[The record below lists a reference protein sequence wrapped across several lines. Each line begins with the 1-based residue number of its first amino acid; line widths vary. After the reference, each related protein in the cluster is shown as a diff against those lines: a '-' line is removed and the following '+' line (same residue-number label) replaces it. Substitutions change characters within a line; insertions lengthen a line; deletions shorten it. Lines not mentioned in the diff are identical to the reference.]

1 MGHFD
6 YNSSLSLWQVGWTNF
21 LQIGRFMLSL
31 DIKFNDD
38 HSKTI
43 GESSCYLQQAF
54 HVWWKGRLTRIKGI
68 IIMTDCVIAENHNGC
83 FDGANKSIY
92 L

>member
-1 MGHFD
+1 
-6 YNSSLSLWQVGWTNF
+6 
-21 LQIGRFMLSL
+21 MLSL
-31 DIKFNDD
+31 DIKFYDD

-43 GESSCYLQQAF
+43 GESSCYLQQTF
-54 HVWWKGRLTRIKGI
+54 HVWWKVRLARTRGII
-68 IIMTDCVIAENHNGC
+68 IIMTDCVIAENHNVC

>member
-43 GESSCYLQQAF
+43 GESSCYNKRSTYGG
-54 HVWWKGRLTRIKGI
+54 KGDLPELREL
-68 IIMTDCVIAENHNGC
+68 
-83 FDGANKSIY
+83 
-92 L
+92 